1 MCSPSEGKEDEE
13 EYSML
18 WSEESLRT
26 GDREDVIVHPNN
38 FIGVSLS
45 SDILIFASE
54 AEIDLMVC
62 VLFFNRR
69 CETRVYICIRSM
81 GLVWMDQTEP
91 HREKKVGKMTHQE
104 RKGPVEMREPHVCWQ

>member
-69 CETRVYICIRSM
+69 CETRVYIY
-81 GLVWMDQTEP
+81 V
-91 HREKKVGKMTHQE
+91 
-104 RKGPVEMREPHVCWQ
+104 